1 MSGRALRRL
10 PVLAL
15 ARYIGA
21 GNIISS
27 QPSETNGR
35 SKMNGSVGGSVV
47 SSNADVDAWLS
58 GMESVVLDQA
68 KQRENLL

>member
-15 ARYIGA
+15 ARYIGS

-27 QPSETNGR
+27 GPSE
-35 SKMNGSVGGSVV
+35 MNGSAGGGAI
-47 SSNADVDAWLS
+47 SSHADVDTWLS
-58 GMESVVLDQA
+58 GMESVVLEQA